1 MIAAVKPP
9 YATSGMAVVILIL
22 CLVCPPPAF
31 AEPEIAVQ
39 KTYYQVSGTTAAQ
52 IRKSLNRNSPVR
64 QQGQSFDAY
73 TRWDVDWRL
82 RWAYDADGTCR
93 PNMVSTL
100 VRIHYTL
107 PGLQGI
113 DSLAPDLAGRWKRY
127 MSELV
132 AHEEGHA
139 KMGIEAAREIEQ
151 QLSALGQRS
160 SCEQLDAE
168 AKFLA
173 RDIINRYSLLDD
185 QYDADILY
193 DQRAGPRFP

>member
-1 MIAAVKPP
+1 MTIIDLTH
-9 YATSGMAVVILIL
+9 YLLSGMAVAVLTL
-22 CLVCPPPAF
+22 CVACPPPAF

-39 KTYYQVSGTTAAQ
+39 KTVYQVSGTTAAQ
-52 IRKSLNRNSPVR
+52 IRQSLNRNSPVR
-64 QQGQSFDAY
+64 QHGQSFDAY

-93 PNMVSTL
+93 PTTVSTL

-113 DSLAPDLAGRWKRY
+113 DSLAVELAERWKRY
-127 MSELV
+127 MVELV

-151 QLSALGQRS
+151 QLSVLGQRS
-160 SCEQLDAE
+160 SCDQLDAE
-168 AKFLA
+168 AKALVS
-173 RDIINRYSLLDD
+173 DIIARYSLLDD
-185 QYDADILY
+185 QYDTDILY
-193 DQRAGPRFP
+193 DQRTGPRFP